1 MAMNSNSPKSVC
13 NAMSNIEFAKSLR
26 KYDRIE
32 VSHIIDLKIRL
43 SSFNRNFSFALA
55 MVEAM
60 ALHKLRL
67 QQMDKQFEL
76 LFELLDWYAYKPY
89 HFHHFSPFIFSI

>member
-1 MAMNSNSPKSVC
+1 MAMNPNSPKSVC

-60 ALHKLRL
+60 ALHKLREAEFN
-67 QQMDKQFEL
+67 DFNAK
-76 LFELLDWYAYKPY
+76 LFHRYTNSNYWTIR
-89 HFHHFSPFIFSI
+89 HFA